1 VQVSCTV
8 LPVLTVSCTST
19 TTDAQSGSQQWA
31 MGGAGTV
38 GTGGDGT
45 SAITFT
51 YDVEGTYHVVLT
63 ITGLDGSTKSDA
75 TDVTVSAT

>member
-8 LPVLTVSCTST
+8 LPALTVSCTST
-19 TTDAQSGSQQWA
+19 TTDAQTGSQQWA

-38 GTGGDGT
+38 VTGGDGT